1 MVTSTISTCN
11 FSDSPSDDLFLFSTT
26 NSEVKCTFKINTHT
40 DGTTPSCPGVAWN
53 YATEKQTPML
63 TLVSGTQVSCGL
75 LPSHWASAIAEND
88 YMFNPPMASP
98 LAFPTPTT
106 AGSLGGADLP
116 DQNAM
121 EAVQL
126 LHPQ

>member
-1 MVTSTISTCN
+1 
-11 FSDSPSDDLFLFSTT
+11 
-26 NSEVKCTFKINTHT
+26 
-40 DGTTPSCPGVAWN
+40 
-53 YATEKQTPML
+53 
-63 TLVSGTQVSCGL
+63 
-75 LPSHWASAIAEND
+75 
-88 YMFNPPMASP
+88 MFNPPMASP